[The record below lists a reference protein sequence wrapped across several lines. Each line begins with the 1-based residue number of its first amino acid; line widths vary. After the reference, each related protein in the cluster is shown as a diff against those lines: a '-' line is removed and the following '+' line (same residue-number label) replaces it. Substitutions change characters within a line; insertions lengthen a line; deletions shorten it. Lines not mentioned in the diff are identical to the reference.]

1 MELPLPALGVAES
14 LVADG
19 VTGKTVVGLLAGRGA
34 TSISLAQNPSLPSF
48 YASVTRALMLI

>member
-14 LVADG
+14 LVADE

-34 TSISLAQNPSLPSF
+34 TSISLAQTPSSPSF
-48 YASVTRALMLI
+48 YASVARALMSK